1 MELAKKMPDCFEKC
15 LIRICYYLSLLRMPD
30 FKDENEDKILNKCKT
45 KDECLEQL
53 KKDISNLEHLMTVEK

>member
-1 MELAKKMPDCFEKC
+1 
-15 LIRICYYLSLLRMPD
+15 MPD